1 MSEMVYVSLR
11 TDKPGTVSSFTV
23 MMKANSRP
31 APVLRLVPDRD
42 SRNNSVRPTARLRAV
57 SDFQFSIRDRPCR
70 HPSRL
75 SVSRWNRLFECPAPR
90 IGRRPRLRK
99 TWFGSHSPQYGW
111 FCEQPT
117 YITKPFSINVLRANI
132 RNILAN
138 RALLRRA
145 YAGLE
150 DGVGQVP
157 PDCHNTRDWKFMAS
171 VRECVMKNIDNP
183 GFCVDMLCGMQ
194 NMSRTGFFNKLKALT
209 GHAPADYIRS
219 MRLQYAAQLLREK
232 DCSITEI
239 SDDSGFS
246 DVRYFREVFRKYYGM
261 SPSEYRNSMRG

>member
-1 MSEMVYVSLR
+1 MLCSKCHKNVAVIFITKLEGEKQTNEGLCLSCAKSMGIAPIEQFVGQMGIDDSDIDAISDELNN
-11 TDKPGTVSSFTV
+11 
-23 MMKANSRP
+23 MMEGLENGAD
-31 APVLRLVPDRD
+31 A
-42 SRNNSVRPTARLRAV
+42 
-57 SDFQFSIRDRPCR
+57 
-70 HPSRL
+70 
-75 SVSRWNRLFECPAPR
+75 
-90 IGRRPRLRK
+90 
-99 TWFGSHSPQYGW
+99 
-111 FCEQPT
+111 

>member
-1 MSEMVYVSLR
+1 MGGDELCASVKSDIETSHI
-11 TDKPGTVSSFTV
+11 PV
-23 MMKANSRP
+23 M
-31 APVLRLVPDRD
+31 LL
-42 SRNNSVRPTARLRAV
+42 TALGDEKDMLEGLENGA
-57 SDFQFSIRDRPCR
+57 D
-70 HPSRL
+70 
-75 SVSRWNRLFECPAPR
+75 A
-90 IGRRPRLRK
+90 
-99 TWFGSHSPQYGW
+99 
-111 FCEQPT
+111 

>member
-1 MSEMVYVSLR
+1 ML
-11 TDKPGTVSSFTV
+11 
-23 MMKANSRP
+23 
-31 APVLRLVPDRD
+31 L
-42 SRNNSVRPTARLRAV
+42 TALGDEKDMLEGLENGA
-57 SDFQFSIRDRPCR
+57 D
-70 HPSRL
+70 
-75 SVSRWNRLFECPAPR
+75 A
-90 IGRRPRLRK
+90 
-99 TWFGSHSPQYGW
+99 
-111 FCEQPT
+111 

-209 GHAPADYIRS
+209 GHRP
-219 MRLQYAAQLLREK
+219 
-232 DCSITEI
+232 
-239 SDDSGFS
+239 G
-246 DVRYFREVFRKYYGM
+246 
-261 SPSEYRNSMRG
+261 